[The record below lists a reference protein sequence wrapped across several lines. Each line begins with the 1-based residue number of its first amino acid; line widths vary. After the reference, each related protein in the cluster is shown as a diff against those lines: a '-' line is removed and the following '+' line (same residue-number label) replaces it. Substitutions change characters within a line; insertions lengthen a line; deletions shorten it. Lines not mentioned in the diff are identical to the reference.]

1 MIEIPLN
8 SSALLGFRYD
18 PDHQLLWIRF
28 RAGAIYLY
36 HTVPAETI
44 EALVAAPS
52 QGEYFN
58 SAIRG
63 HFSFRLLS

>member
-1 MIEIPLN
+1 MIEILSN
-8 SSALLGFRYD
+8 SSALVGFRYD
-18 PDHQLLWIRF
+18 PNHQLLWIRF
-28 RAGAIYLY
+28 RVGGIYLY

-44 EALVAAPS
+44 EALMAAPS

-63 HFSFRLLS
+63 HFRFKRLS